1 MRKLYFFTAI
11 CLFSLLGACG
21 KDETQP
27 GPDGPDG
34 PDIPVSE
41 WRLASYDDPEGYP
54 GVPRSTIYSVTLIQG
69 DERVTIPVFQSS
81 WPGLSDRLHGYDSY
95 RFLSARHLQG
105 PEHQLGEFF
114 VPRGRLR
121 SRSGSS
127 TASGFPSSAGSRF
140 CLPVTASR
148 RRSKAMWCASR
159 SRNPDSARWRS
170 ASTAIKTD

>member
-81 WPGLSDRLHGYDSY
+81 CPVYQAGYMDMTPTG
-95 RFLSARHLQG
+95 SASSRTG
-105 PEHQLGEFF
+105 ASVGRIF
-114 VPRGRLR
+114 RSTGRLR

-127 TASGFPSSAGSRF
+127 IASGFPSSAGSRF